1 MEIVIIPFDF
11 MTLSPDEQN
20 RVVPICLTRNDA
32 EGNKIA
38 WGWFE
43 AVAKIQM
50 PLRLLADRVLKDIWR
65 VSEVADLAV
74 QSVWANHG
82 TDFGRRPEGRIYSPA
97 TSYAQDLRVGTRRQ
111 RVGLTVALEG
121 LDEFVRDSVLIDP
134 ADYDARYMAGIQL
147 SQLTQ
152 RAQDAGRADVSYML
166 DLLRDGCNWE
176 EIGRLTD
183 KHPDTVRIHFRR
195 WMQTLVEP
203 QERRGDDAVQ
213 S

>member
-1 MEIVIIPFDF
+1 METVIIPFDF
-11 MTLSPDEQN
+11 MTLSSDEQT
-20 RVVPICLTRNDA
+20 RIVPICLARNDA
-32 EGNKIA
+32 EGKNIA

-50 PLRLLADRVLKDIWR
+50 PLRLLADRVLKDVWR

-74 QSVWANHG
+74 QSVWVNHG
-82 TDFGRRPEGRIYSPA
+82 NDFGRRPEGRIYSQA
-97 TSYAQDLRVGTRRQ
+97 TSYARDLRVGTRRQ

-121 LDEFVRDSVLIDP
+121 LDQLVRDRVLIDP

-152 RAQDAGRADVSYML
+152 RAQDAGRSDVSYML

-176 EIGRLTD
+176 EIGQLTE
-183 KHPDTVRIHFRR
+183 KNPDTVRRQFWR
-195 WMQTLVEP
+195 WMQRLVDP
-203 QERRGDDAVQ
+203 QEERGDDAIQ
-213 S
+213 P

>member
-1 MEIVIIPFDF
+1 MEIVIIPFGF
-11 MTLSPDEQN
+11 MTLSSDEQSS
-20 RVVPICLTRNDA
+20 VVPICLTRNDA
-32 EGNKIA
+32 EGKNIA

-43 AVAKIQM
+43 AVAKIQI
-50 PLRLLADRVLKDIWR
+50 PLRLLADQVLNDIWR

-82 TDFGRRPEGRIYSPA
+82 SDLGRHPEGRIYSQA

-121 LDEFVRDSVLIDP
+121 LDEFVRDRVLIDP

-166 DLLRDGCNWE
+166 GLLRDGCNWE

-183 KHPDTVRIHFRR
+183 KHPDTARLHFRR
-195 WMQTLVEP
+195 WIKRLVEP
-203 QERRGDDAVQ
+203 RERQGDDDVQ
-213 S
+213 P